1 MLNILGQDRKFP
13 LPGEAKFLMP
23 NALVAKAK
31 DAAEL
36 DKARSLLFRCRR
48 LVAARIVE
56 EIYNEDGTQN
66 KWWMQYA
73 KMTFMGVK
81 MTSDGDVI

>member
-1 MLNILGQDRKFP
+1 MF
-13 LPGEAKFLMP
+13 GEWGGGGVLRAGKR
-23 NALVAKAK
+23 VATGAF
-31 DAAEL
+31 AGTY
-36 DKARSLLFRCRR
+36 RPSVPPHLLSSSAR
-48 LVAARIVE
+48 LVAARILE

-73 KMTFMGVK
+73 KMSFMGVK